1 MTIEKKKPKRK
12 DGSFWQSGL
21 VNGRLAE
28 VFFSN
33 GRILGYCLV
42 DATEY
47 KTRKEKRWIAE
58 DTQKLQLTYKNKE
71 YHDRLSGK
79 KLPQAR
85 PINLRSRKLSG
96 PSKNFE
102 ELIQSLRN
110 QKVKIT

>member
-1 MTIEKKKPKRK
+1 MTIEKKKSKRK
-12 DGSFWQSGL
+12 DRSFWQFGL

-58 DTQKLQLTYKNKE
+58 DIQKLQLTYRGKE
-71 YHDRLSGK
+71 YHDRITGK
-79 KLPQAR
+79 KLPQA
-85 PINLRSRKLSG
+85 PH
-96 PSKNFE
+96 
-102 ELIQSLRN
+102 
-110 QKVKIT
+110 T

>member
-1 MTIEKKKPKRK
+1 MSIKKKKAKRK
-12 DGSFWQSGL
+12 ERAFWQFAL

-42 DATEY
+42 DAAEY

-58 DTQKLQLTYKNKE
+58 DTRKLQLTYRGKE
-71 YHDRLSGK
+71 YRDRLSGK

-85 PINLRSRKLSG
+85 PMKLRSQKPSG
-96 PSKNFE
+96 PFKSFE
-102 ELIQSLRN
+102 ELIRGLRN
-110 QKVKIT
+110 QKV